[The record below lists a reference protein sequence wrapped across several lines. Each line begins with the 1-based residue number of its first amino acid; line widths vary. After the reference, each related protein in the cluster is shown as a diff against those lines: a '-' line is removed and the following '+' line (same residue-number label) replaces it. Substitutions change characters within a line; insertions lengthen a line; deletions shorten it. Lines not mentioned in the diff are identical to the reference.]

1 LASGTLYNLWTMEP
15 SPCIRLARIEE
26 ASTLSELCIRSKAS
40 WGYDHVFMA
49 LARVALEVS
58 SEQISAGD
66 VWVATSSDGEV
77 AGMVA
82 LGPSEQPDTL
92 DLDKL
97 FVEPQWIRTGVG
109 RALMAHAIDE
119 ARRRG
124 AKRLTILADPYA
136 AGFYERNGARL
147 LGEAPSDAIPGRSLP
162 LYEIRLD

>member
-1 LASGTLYNLWTMEP
+1 MTSFP
-15 SPCIRLARIEE
+15 RIRLARPEE
-26 ASTLSELCIRSKAS
+26 ASELAELCVRSKAV
-40 WGYDHVFMA
+40 WGYDQGFMT
-49 LARVALEVS
+49 LARIALEVDP
-58 SEQISAGD
+58 EQIRLGD
-66 VWVATSSDGEV
+66 VWVATAADGSV

-82 LGPSEQPDTL
+82 LGPSEQPNTL

-97 FVEPQWIRTGVG
+97 FVEPRWIRSGVG
-109 RALMAHAIDE
+109 RALMTHAIDQ

-147 LGEAPSDAIPGRSLP
+147 IGQAPSDAIPGRSIP